1 MRILFKIKKCENTN
15 FVIHQIKYNMY
26 SAGVVLLDKSV
37 CMLIRCDGF
46 NISNEYYYYPREAT
60 TKNYRTFYKLVSAHI
75 KYRKL
80 LDKFNKDG
88 RKI

>member
-1 MRILFKIKKCENTN
+1 MRILFKIKKSENIN
-15 FVIHQIKYNMY
+15 FVIHQITYNVY
-26 SAGVVLLDKSV
+26 SSGVVLIDKSV
-37 CMLIRCDGF
+37 VMMIRGDGA
-46 NISNEYYYYPREAT
+46 NVANEYYYPREST
-60 TKNYRTFYKLVSAHI
+60 SKNYRTFYKLVSAHI